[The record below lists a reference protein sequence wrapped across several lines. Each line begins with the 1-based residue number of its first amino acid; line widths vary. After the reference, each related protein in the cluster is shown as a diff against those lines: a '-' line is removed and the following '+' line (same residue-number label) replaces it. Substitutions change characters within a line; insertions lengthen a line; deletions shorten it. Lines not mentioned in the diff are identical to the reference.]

1 MYTRNVWDVK
11 SSTSVYLSTIRIRL
25 LWHAACA
32 VSHRRGKRYFRP
44 DAEIRRGYRCGYRAV
59 HIYLYMYTNR
69 CGKYSFS
76 GHRLNKSHRSCILCV
91 QYKLEIDRRP
101 SVNDTRCCRR
111 ASGRVCQLTHV
122 SLLSTYTHTHT
133 STHKHI
139 QSVCE
144 YII

>member
-1 MYTRNVWDVK
+1 VCRDVE

-44 DAEIRRGYRCGYRAV
+44 DAEIRSGYWCGYRAV
-59 HIYLYMYTNR
+59 HIYLFMYTNR
-69 CGKYSFS
+69 CSKYSFS
-76 GHRLNKSHRSCILCV
+76 GYRLNKSHRSCIILYVCV
-91 QYKLEIDRRP
+91 IEIDRRP

-122 SLLSTYTHTHT
+122 SLLSTYTQTY
-133 STHKHI
+133 SNC
-139 QSVCE
+139 VCVCVCVRV
-144 YII
+144 